1 MLFIVNNRVLD
12 PEGRLLKKLSCP
24 KRVADLVLETPSGAE
39 SLCTHCERNVL
50 NTDFFDE
57 SEIIHRLNKD
67 PSICLKINRYNPTFQ
82 VIE

>member
-1 MLFIVNNRVLD
+1 MLYIQNSNVID
-12 PEGRLLKKLSCP
+12 SEGRLLKKLSCP
-24 KRVADLVLETPSGAE
+24 KRITDLVLETPNAVE

-67 PSICLKINRYNPTFQ
+67 PNICLKINLYNPTFR
-82 VIE
+82 VI

>member
-1 MLFIVNNRVLD
+1 MLYIQNSNVID
-12 PEGRLLKKLSCP
+12 SEGRLLKKLSCP
-24 KRVADLVLETPSGAE
+24 KRITDLVLETTDETE

-50 NTDFFDE
+50 NTDFFNE
-57 SEIIHRLNKD
+57 SEIIRRLGKD

>member
-1 MLFIVNNRVLD
+1 MLYIQNSNVID
-12 PEGRLLKKLSCP
+12 SEGRLLKKLSCP
-24 KRVADLVLETPSGAE
+24 KKITDLVLETPNAVE

-57 SEIIHRLNKD
+57 SEIIHHLNKD
-67 PSICLKINRYNPTFQ
+67 PSICLKINRYNPIFR

>member
-1 MLFIVNNRVLD
+1 MLYIQNSNVID
-12 PEGRLLKKLSCP
+12 SEGHWLKKLSCP
-24 KRVADLVLETPSGAE
+24 KRVADLVFEAPDEAE
-39 SLCTHCERNVL
+39 NLCTHCERNVL

-67 PSICLKINRYNPTFQ
+67 PSICLKINRFNPIFR

>member
-1 MLFIVNNRVLD
+1 MLYIQNSNVID
-12 PEGRLLKKLSCP
+12 SEGRLLKKLSCP
-24 KRVADLVLETPSGAE
+24 KKITDLVIETPNGAE

-57 SEIIHRLNKD
+57 SEIIHRLYKD
-67 PSICLKINRYNPTFQ
+67 SSICLKINRYNPIFR

>member
-1 MLFIVNNRVLD
+1 MLYIQNSNVID
-12 PEGRLLKKLSCP
+12 SEGRLLKKLSCP
-24 KRVADLVLETPSGAE
+24 KKITDLVLETPNAVE

-67 PSICLKINRYNPTFQ
+67 ASICLKINRYNPIFR
-82 VIE
+82 VSE

>member
-1 MLFIVNNRVLD
+1 MLYIQNSNVID
-12 PEGRLLKKLSCP
+12 SEGRLLKKLSCP
-24 KRVADLVLETPSGAE
+24 KRITDLVLETPNGAE

-57 SEIIHRLNKD
+57 SEIIHRLGKD
-67 PSICLKINRYNPTFQ
+67 PSICLKINRYNPIFR

>member
-1 MLFIVNNRVLD
+1 MLYIQNSNVID
-12 PEGRLLKKLSCP
+12 SEGRLLKKLSCP
-24 KRVADLVLETPSGAE
+24 KRITDLVLETPNAVE

-57 SEIIHRLNKD
+57 SEIIHRLD
-67 PSICLKINRYNPTFQ
+67 EDRSICLKINRYNPTFR

>member
-1 MLFIVNNRVLD
+1 MLYIQNSNVID
-12 PEGRLLKKLSCP
+12 SEGRLLKKLSCP
-24 KRVADLVLETPSGAE
+24 KRITDLVLETPNAVE

-50 NTDFFDE
+50 NTDFFDD

-67 PSICLKINRYNPTFQ
+67 SSICLKINRYNPIFR